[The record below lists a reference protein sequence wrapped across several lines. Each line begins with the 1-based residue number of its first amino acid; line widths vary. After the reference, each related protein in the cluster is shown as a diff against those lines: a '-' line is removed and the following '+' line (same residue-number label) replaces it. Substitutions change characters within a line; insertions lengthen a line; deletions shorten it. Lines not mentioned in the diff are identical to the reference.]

1 MFLPSNKLKM
11 KIGLVVH
18 GPEVIDSGEAKK
30 VLEKLSESLGLPVE
44 SHLPLRNSM
53 VQNRFL

>member
-1 MFLPSNKLKM
+1 M